1 MGWQL
6 QASGKRVRR
15 ADPSRIEIGETDASL
30 TGVSGL
36 VPFGKFVRSLGI
48 DWELRQLFGD
58 VKAGSQVVYPMPE
71 QIRLLIDANAVGE
84 QRVFGLEALAIDPLF
99 VRLAGGSV
107 PSLDTVYR
115 DLCRFDEPLLGSL
128 HGLMSRLG
136 MAELDKSSSVHL
148 DIDTT
153 VEPVFGQQQGAELGY
168 NPRYPG
174 RLSYHPIVAVIAE
187 TKLCIGAELRPGD
200 HGLGDD
206 EAKTIGRYV
215 RSVRAKMARN
225 AVLTV
230 RMDSGADCTEI
241 LRAIDNAGAFF
252 VVKLKLTPELLGHM
266 LITANWRTVDV
277 GADGKPL
284 RQVAEL
290 SFRRDGW
297 TNAGKAFRVIATR
310 YRDRDTGKQVQ
321 LWQHLDYA
329 VQAFV
334 TNNWQFDA
342 EDIVADYDG
351 RAEIEP
357 LIAELKNGV
366 GIGKVPSQDFNAN
379 HAAFLIKLITHNL
392 VRRFVS
398 AVAPALQSWRLPWLW
413 RLLLRVPGR
422 LVRSGRRWTL
432 RVPAGSL
439 LGRLRS

>member
-1 MGWQL
+1 
-6 QASGKRVRR
+6 
-15 ADPSRIEIGETDASL
+15 
-30 TGVSGL
+30 
-36 VPFGKFVRSLGI
+36 
-48 DWELRQLFGD
+48 
-58 VKAGSQVVYPMPE
+58 
-71 QIRLLIDANAVGE
+71 
-84 QRVFGLEALAIDPLF
+84 VFGLESLAADPLF

-107 PSLDTVYR
+107 PSLDTMYR
-115 DLCRFDEPLLGSL
+115 DLRRLDAPLLGAL
-128 HGLMSRLG
+128 HGLMSRAGL
-136 MAELDKSSSVHL
+136 ADLDRLSSVHL

-153 VEPVFGQQQGAELGY
+153 VEPVFGQQQGALLGY

-174 RLSYHPIVAVIAE
+174 RLSYHPILAVIAE

-200 HGLGDD
+200 RGLGDD
-206 EAKTIGRYV
+206 DAKTIGRYV
-215 RSVRAKMARN
+215 RSVRAKMAGN
-225 AVLTV
+225 ALLTV
-230 RMDSGADCTEI
+230 RMDSGADCAEI

-252 VVKLKLTPELLGHM
+252 VVKLKLTPELLGAM
-266 LITANWRTVDV
+266 LTTTQWRTVDV
-277 GADGKPL
+277 DADGKPL

-297 TNAGKAFRVIATR
+297 TNAGKAFRVLATR

-321 LWQHLDYA
+321 LWSDLDYC

-334 TNNWQFDA
+334 TNNWQFDGG
-342 EDIVADYDG
+342 DIVADYDG

-379 HAAFLIKLITHNL
+379 HAALLLKLITHNL
-392 VRRFVS
+392 VRRFVAS
-398 AVAPALQSWRLPWLW
+398 VAPALRSWRTPWLW
-413 RLLLRVPGR
+413 RVLLRVPGR

-439 LGRLRS
+439 LSRLRC